1 MHLAKKF
8 DCGVL
13 SQYLAYC
20 FTGVSNVEADRQSR
34 TSQSQLEWTLNPKLF
49 KESIHK
55 LGVNPTNDL
64 FCNTDKLPTA
74 TARVSYRSDPGAV
87 AINAFNMSWKCY
99 LFYAFPPFCLISR
112 VLQKIQQEKSTGLLV
127 VPKWP
132 TQIWWPELMRI
143 LVSSPILLP
152 KTQNTLCL
160 PNSPETAHPF
170 YPKLG

>member
-34 TSQSQLEWTLNPKLF
+34 TSQSQWEWTLNPKRF

-87 AINAFNMSWKCY
+87 AINAFNMSWECY
-99 LFYAFPPFCLISR
+99 LFYAFRPFCLSLGCYRKFNKKSQR
-112 VLQKIQQEKSTGLLV
+112 VSLWFPSGPHRFGGQS
-127 VPKWP
+127 
-132 TQIWWPELMRI
+132 
-143 LVSSPILLP
+143 
-152 KTQNTLCL
+152 
-160 PNSPETAHPF
+160 
-170 YPKLG
+170 